1 MRFSK
6 FTLVAVTLNWA
17 AGLSLA
23 QPRPAITLRVVNEG
37 GLPTRYLSMAEK
49 ETVRIFRQAGIDL
62 VWLECASGR
71 AEWGSGNLCQ
81 RELGP
86 SEFWVR
92 IVKRAPAATSAEM
105 LGFAELDEGLG
116 RASAGVYYPAAVALA
131 EKWPARVGEIL
142 GAAIA
147 HETGHLILGVHA
159 HSMRGVMVAHWGR
172 AQFELISISELN
184 FTGVEARELR
194 EQIDRRK
201 RSENR

>member
-6 FTLVAVTLNWA
+6 FTMVVVALNGA
-17 AGLSLA
+17 AGFGLA
-23 QPRPAITLRVVNEG
+23 QPRPAVTLRVVNEG
-37 GLPTRYLSMAEK
+37 GFPRRDLSRAEK
-49 ETVRIFRQAGIDL
+49 ETVRIFREAGIDL

-71 AEWGSGNLCQ
+71 AEWGSGNPCQ
-81 RELGP
+81 RERGP

-116 RASAGVYYPAAVALA
+116 IASAGVYYPAAAALA
-131 EKWPARVGEIL
+131 EKWPARIGEIL

-147 HETGHLILGVHA
+147 HETGHLMLGVNA
-159 HSMRGVMVAHWGR
+159 HSPRGVMVAHWGR
-172 AQFELISISELN
+172 AQFELIGISELN
-184 FTGVEARELR
+184 FTVAEARELR

-201 RSENR
+201 RS